1 MERKM
6 KRFICTVV
14 AAVLCLFMCS
24 CDLFGKDSSE
34 KDKRGDLGKLT
45 ALTPYGSTVITG
57 IQLEHQGAWRD
68 EPEIDEI
75 VKEHGFSDTSEY
87 YEFELEEWFEVYIK
101 ASTRDT
107 FTNYVVKFDENK
119 DYKTITEDEI
129 KHSCIDKSDED
140 KAPDEK
146 NYGDMGAMSVD
157 KKDGGDTGVYAVVI
171 FRFGK
176 PEAMIK
182 IRIVP
187 STAPSASAVL
197 KELEKEKKNKQ

>member
-1 MERKM
+1 M
-6 KRFICTVV
+6 KKVVVLLCALVMCVMCT
-14 AAVLCLFMCS
+14 A
-24 CDLFGKDSSE
+24 CDLFDSSSKS

-57 IQLEHQGAWRD
+57 IQLEHQAMWID

-75 VKEHGFSDTSEY
+75 VKKSGFSATSDY
-87 YEFELEEWFEVYIK
+87 YEFELNEWFEVYIK

-107 FTNYVVKFDENK
+107 FTCYVVKYDENK

-129 KHSCIDKSDED
+129 KHSCLDKSLED
-140 KAPDEK
+140 KYPDEK
-146 NYGDMGAMSVD
+146 NYGDMGTMEIY
-157 KKDGGDTGVYAVVI
+157 KEKGGTTGIYALI
-171 FRFGK
+171 FFRFGK

-187 STAPSASAVL
+187 STAPSASAVQ
-197 KELEKEKKNKQ
+197 KELEKQKKQ

>member
-1 MERKM
+1 M
-6 KRFICTVV
+6 KKFVVLLCALVMCVMCT
-14 AAVLCLFMCS
+14 A
-24 CDLFGKDSSE
+24 CDLFDSSSKS

-57 IQLEHQGAWRD
+57 IQLEHQAMWRD
-68 EPEIDEI
+68 DPEIEEI
-75 VKEHGFSDTSEY
+75 VQKHGFSATSEY
-87 YEFELEEWFEVYIK
+87 YEFELNEWFEVYIK

-107 FTNYVVKFDENK
+107 FTCYVVKYDENK

-129 KHSCIDKSDED
+129 KHSCVFKGLED
-140 KAPDEK
+140 QYPDEK
-146 NYGDMGAMSVD
+146 NYGDMGGFSVD
-157 KKDGGDTGVYAVVI
+157 KEKGGATGIYAVVI

-187 STAPSASAVL
+187 STAPSASAVQ
-197 KELEKEKKNKQ
+197 KELEKQKKQ